1 MRAKKSFL
9 LILGVAALALA
20 LALVYP
26 GTASAVGTR
35 GQTPEAT
42 NTPAPPPADTPV
54 PPTDTPVPPTATAV
68 PPTETPAP
76 APTNTPGPNPTNTP
90 APAAT
95 VAPTV
100 EPTATLAAVM
110 PVTGGSS
117 LNTVPLAMVAA
128 GLLLA
133 AAGTTVLWR
142 LLYGDHHSA

>member
-26 GTASAVGTR
+26 GTASAVGTT
-35 GQTPEAT
+35 GQTPEPT
-42 NTPAPPPADTPV
+42 NTPAPPP
-54 PPTDTPVPPTATAV
+54 TDTPVPVPTNTPAPTATAV
-68 PPTETPAP
+68 PPTESPAP
-76 APTNTPGPNPTNTP
+76 APTNTPGPKPTNTP

-100 EPTATLAAVM
+100 VPTATLAAVM

>member
-26 GTASAVGTR
+26 GTASAVGTT
-35 GQTPEAT
+35 GQTPEPT
-42 NTPAPPPADTPV
+42 NTPAPPP
-54 PPTDTPVPPTATAV
+54 TDTPVPVPTNTPAPTATAV

-76 APTNTPGPNPTNTP
+76 APTNTPGPKPTNTP

-100 EPTATLAAVM
+100 VPTATLAAVM